1 MFLPIS
7 RNRKN
12 NTSSLRVQDLL
23 AHLYFQVTDNANV
36 PSDGVQYTLEITSMT
51 QRRNYL
57 GGLLDA
63 YATLNFIYTQT
74 YLILLNIIGEMSS
87 KGNTKVR

>member
-12 NTSSLRVQDLL
+12 NTSPLRVQDLL
-23 AHLYFQVTDNANV
+23 AHLYFQVTDKANV

-51 QRRNYL
+51 QRRNYQ

-63 YATLNFIYTQT
+63 YCLCNIEFYIYAN
-74 YLILLNIIGEMSS
+74 LPNIM
-87 KGNTKVR
+87 K